1 MKFSGEESRLPV
13 VLCSIC
19 SDVTTVTSTYLAQ
32 GQVRG
37 IRCSNT
43 VPIGLPS
50 RFSISQ

>member
-13 VLCSIC
+13 DLRSIC
-19 SDVTTVTSTYLAQ
+19 SDVTIVTSTYLAQ

-50 RFSISQ
+50 RFSISK